1 MHAMV
6 GGQECGLIGCFD
18 VGRGVKAITHLQFLD
33 DTILL
38 SLAGWVEVVVLNRTL
53 RCFELS
59 LGLQEHGG
67 EC

>member
-1 MHAMV
+1 M
-6 GGQECGLIGCFD
+6 
-18 VGRGVKAITHLQFLD
+18 GRGIKAITHLQFLD
-33 DTILL
+33 DTVLL
-38 SLAGWVEVVVLNRTL
+38 SSAGWVEVVVLKRTL